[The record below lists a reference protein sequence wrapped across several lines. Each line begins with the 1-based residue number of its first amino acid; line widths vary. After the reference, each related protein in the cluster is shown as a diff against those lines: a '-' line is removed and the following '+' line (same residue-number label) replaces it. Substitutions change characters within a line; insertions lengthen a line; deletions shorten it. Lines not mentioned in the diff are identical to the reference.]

1 MTKMT
6 EKTLNIRL
14 NLKLVKIYVKM
25 SLSNTASN
33 FFQFIQAFGNKLK
46 LCNSVNIWMVED
58 RAQNLDSVTCGNFST
73 VLL

>member
-6 EKTLNIRL
+6 EKTLNIQL

-46 LCNSVNIWMVED
+46 LRNSENIWMAED
-58 RAQNLDSVTCGNFST
+58 RVQNLDSVNCGNYST